1 MIYIFLA
8 NGFEEVEALAT
19 VDVLRRADLKVKIVG
34 VGSDVIT
41 GAHGISTVCDAVDSD
56 LTPGDDIEAVILP
69 GGMPGTLNLE
79 RSAKVN
85 AFVDYAYENQKLVC
99 AICAAPSIL
108 GHKGMLKGKKAVCFP
123 GFESE
128 LEGAELSDSFVV
140 TDGNIITAKGMGSA
154 VKFGIAI
161 GAAFVGEAK
170 MKKIEESLQC
180 RRGEEKPRRAY
191 FQPPDESLAVQGV
204 RYASDLCLE

>member
-1 MIYIFLA
+1 M
-8 NGFEEVEALAT
+8 
-19 VDVLRRADLKVKIVG
+19 KIVG
-34 VGSDVIT
+34 VGFDVIT

-85 AFVDYAYENQKLVC
+85 AFVDYAYENQKFVC

-180 RRGEEKPRRAY
+180 
-191 FQPPDESLAVQGV
+191 S
-204 RYASDLCLE
+204 

>member
-19 VDVLRRADLKVKIVG
+19 VDVLRRADLKVEIVG
-34 VGSDVIT
+34 V
-41 GAHGISTVCDAVDSD
+41 
-56 LTPGDDIEAVILP
+56 DIEAVILP

-180 RRGEEKPRRAY
+180 
-191 FQPPDESLAVQGV
+191 S
-204 RYASDLCLE
+204 

>member
-1 MIYIFLA
+1 M
-8 NGFEEVEALAT
+8 
-19 VDVLRRADLKVKIVG
+19 KIVG

-170 MKKIEESLQC
+170 MEKIEESPQC
-180 RRGEEKPRRAY
+180 
-191 FQPPDESLAVQGV
+191 S
-204 RYASDLCLE
+204 

>member
-1 MIYIFLA
+1 MIYVFLA
-8 NGFEEVEALAT
+8 DGFEETEAIAPI
-19 VDVLRRADLKVKIVG
+19 DMLRRAEKDVVTVGITNDGVRSSHGVPVLCDITDMQVELDDRLEMIVL
-34 VGSDVIT
+34 
-41 GAHGISTVCDAVDSD
+41 H
-56 LTPGDDIEAVILP
+56 

-79 RSAKVN
+79 RSDKVN

-180 RRGEEKPRRAY
+180 
-191 FQPPDESLAVQGV
+191 S
-204 RYASDLCLE
+204 

>member
-41 GAHGISTVCDAVDSD
+41 GAHGISAVCDAVDCD
-56 LTPGDDIEAVILP
+56 LTPDEDIEAVILP

-79 RSAKVN
+79 RSDKVN
-85 AFVDYAYENQKLVC
+85 AFVDYAFENKKLLC

-108 GHKGMLKGKKAVCFP
+108 GHKGMLKGRRAVCFP

-161 GAAFVGEAK
+161 GSAFVGEAK

-180 RRGEEKPRRAY
+180 
-191 FQPPDESLAVQGV
+191 S
-204 RYASDLCLE
+204 

>member
-1 MIYIFLA
+1 MLF
-8 NGFEEVEALAT
+8 
-19 VDVLRRADLKVKIVG
+19 RS
-34 VGSDVIT
+34 GSDVIT

-180 RRGEEKPRRAY
+180 
-191 FQPPDESLAVQGV
+191 S
-204 RYASDLCLE
+204 

>member
-34 VGSDVIT
+34 VGSDIIT

-85 AFVDYAYENQKLVC
+85 AFVDHAYEN
-99 AICAAPSIL
+99 
-108 GHKGMLKGKKAVCFP
+108 
-123 GFESE
+123 
-128 LEGAELSDSFVV
+128 AELSDSFVV

-180 RRGEEKPRRAY
+180 
-191 FQPPDESLAVQGV
+191 S
-204 RYASDLCLE
+204 

>member
-1 MIYIFLA
+1 M
-8 NGFEEVEALAT
+8 
-19 VDVLRRADLKVKIVG
+19 KIVG

-41 GAHGISTVCDAVDSD
+41 GAHGISAVCDAVDSD

-180 RRGEEKPRRAY
+180 
-191 FQPPDESLAVQGV
+191 S
-204 RYASDLCLE
+204 

>member
-19 VDVLRRADLKVKIVG
+19 VDVLRIADLKVKIVG

-79 RSAKVN
+79 RSDKVN

-99 AICAAPSIL
+99 AICAAPTIL
-108 GHKGMLKGKKAVCFP
+108 GHKGMLKGFP

-180 RRGEEKPRRAY
+180 
-191 FQPPDESLAVQGV
+191 S
-204 RYASDLCLE
+204 

>member
-1 MIYIFLA
+1 M
-8 NGFEEVEALAT
+8 
-19 VDVLRRADLKVKIVG
+19 KIVG

-79 RSAKVN
+79 RSDKVN

-180 RRGEEKPRRAY
+180 
-191 FQPPDESLAVQGV
+191 S
-204 RYASDLCLE
+204 

>member
-19 VDVLRRADLKVKIVG
+19 VDVLRRADLKVKIIG

-41 GAHGISTVCDAVDSD
+41 GAHGISTVCDAVDCD
-56 LTPGDDIEAVILP
+56 LTPGEDIEAVILP

-79 RSAKVN
+79 RSDKVN
-85 AFVDYAYENQKLVC
+85 AFVDYAFGNKKLLC

-108 GHKGMLKGKKAVCFP
+108 GHKGMLKGRKAVCFP

-161 GAAFVGEAK
+161 GSAFVGEAK

-180 RRGEEKPRRAY
+180 
-191 FQPPDESLAVQGV
+191 S
-204 RYASDLCLE
+204 

>member
-41 GAHGISTVCDAVDSD
+41 GAHGISAVCDAVDSD
-56 LTPGDDIEAVILP
+56 LTPGDDIEAVILT

-128 LEGAELSDSFVV
+128 LEGAKLSDSFVV

-180 RRGEEKPRRAY
+180 
-191 FQPPDESLAVQGV
+191 S
-204 RYASDLCLE
+204 